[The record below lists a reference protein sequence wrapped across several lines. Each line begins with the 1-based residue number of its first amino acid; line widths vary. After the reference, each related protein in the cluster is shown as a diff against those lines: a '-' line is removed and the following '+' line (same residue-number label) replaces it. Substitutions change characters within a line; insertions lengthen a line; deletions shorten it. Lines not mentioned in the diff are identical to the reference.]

1 MFSFGLDV
9 DWLISDYYPV
19 TLGVIEDQFI
29 YNTQQSAIFS
39 RNFAWYMI
47 MMNIFLKTIS
57 LAILILDSKVGNQM
71 INEAWDK
78 LHLFFP
84 PTSTK
89 IPENLNVIME
99 SRIIAI
105 GWVELISSLLII
117 ILATYANLRLSW
129 APQFQSRPVLT
140 TLPNILYLK
149 GISGTLLVMALMRNC
164 NKRAI
169 FGCLVS
175 SSSKPDSP
183 SSHNRKVLIDRSFLR
198 FNGTFKCFTTVIG
211 ICTWYSLL
219 TVWSLGGGDIPKEV
233 RIVLGMLATSMV
245 LTDVLALALFVTVFC
260 YAYNMSDLHTTEGIN
275 LTRHGNSSSRR
286 NILDYTQ
293 NEPSRSHLQI
303 SDTTSNRSFLGS
315 RLVSFGK
322 PLTAKGAAFILADNV
337 ACDPTNFSLKWK
349 LLGPGTR
356 FDCATTKIPTINE
369 CNMTFE
375 QHRFFP
381 VASGVVDGGC
391 ILRLFLIAKYTHSPV
406 DAPILCLCE
415 LSFEPI
421 KMHLQLELKLS
432 LPANIM
438 SSIHSPRSLSR
449 IDVNVEDFVEKLPL
463 VGLFGAS
470 KISLRAKES
479 LSIHTSKLKHTR
491 HT

>member
-29 YNTQQSAIFS
+29 YNIQQSAIFS

-175 SSSKPDSP
+175 SSFKPDSP
-183 SSHNRKVLIDRSFLR
+183 SSQS
-198 FNGTFKCFTTVIG
+198 
-211 ICTWYSLL
+211 
-219 TVWSLGGGDIPKEV
+219 
-233 RIVLGMLATSMV
+233 
-245 LTDVLALALFVTVFC
+245 
-260 YAYNMSDLHTTEGIN
+260 
-275 LTRHGNSSSRR
+275 
-286 NILDYTQ
+286 
-293 NEPSRSHLQI
+293 
-303 SDTTSNRSFLGS
+303 
-315 RLVSFGK
+315 
-322 PLTAKGAAFILADNV
+322 
-337 ACDPTNFSLKWK
+337 
-349 LLGPGTR
+349 
-356 FDCATTKIPTINE
+356 
-369 CNMTFE
+369 
-375 QHRFFP
+375 
-381 VASGVVDGGC
+381 
-391 ILRLFLIAKYTHSPV
+391 
-406 DAPILCLCE
+406 
-415 LSFEPI
+415 
-421 KMHLQLELKLS
+421 
-432 LPANIM
+432 
-438 SSIHSPRSLSR
+438 
-449 IDVNVEDFVEKLPL
+449 
-463 VGLFGAS
+463 
-470 KISLRAKES
+470 
-479 LSIHTSKLKHTR
+479 
-491 HT
+491 